1 MLRLSVKI
9 SKSYTVAHDKKVH
22 DKKDTFKKKRKCLVG
37 SYGARRAST
46 ENPLVD
52 PKWEWK

>member
-22 DKKDTFKKKRKCLVG
+22 DKKDTFKKKEKMPCRQLWC
-37 SYGARRAST
+37 T
-46 ENPLVD
+46 
-52 PKWEWK
+52 